1 MKYCLMLASF
11 AIFNL
16 TACTDDGSATKVKQE
31 VTVLDSQLRALE
43 KTRQV
48 GNVLQQSTDE
58 RQKDLG
64 LE

>member
-1 MKYCLMLASF
+1 MLGSF
-11 AIFNL
+11 VIFNL
-16 TACTDDGSATKVKQE
+16 TGCTEDGSATKVKQE